1 MIVPLIQCLKFM
13 HNIIAAMVYALSLNS
28 EACDG
33 VVALCWILLQC
44 LLYLPSMHVSLF
56 VKGPVQWFYF
66 FCWFLRVPSWAVSCF
81 LVGFLFTFFIVYQKI
96 SVFQNQW
103 IPWNIFPEFA
113 LLAYDKMPCSCHL
126 DWHISIWLWHRFSI
140 KHPSIGL
147 TMIKSLKRGL
157 NKELFGYR
165 WVDILDVNLS
175 SLGRC
180 SHPSNVFICRE
191 GRRNTEKHG
200 KRFVTSVGANLTWC
214 TSA

>member
-1 MIVPLIQCLKFM
+1 MWWRCGVVLNSTTMPLIFALNACLIVCEGASSM
-13 HNIIAAMVYALSLNS
+13 
-28 EACDG
+28 
-33 VVALCWILLQC
+33 ILLF
-44 LLYLPSMHVSLF
+44 LLVPSCSQLSSILLPSWFSVYLFHSLSEDQCVSKSMDPLKYFPRVCTFGIWQNALF
-56 VKGPVQWFYF
+56 LPFGVTYF
-66 FCWFLRVPSWAVSCF
+66 N
-81 LVGFLFTFFIVYQKI
+81 LVI
-96 SVFQNQW
+96 
-103 IPWNIFPEFA
+103 
-113 LLAYDKMPCSCHL
+113 
-126 DWHISIWLWHRFSI
+126 WHRFSI